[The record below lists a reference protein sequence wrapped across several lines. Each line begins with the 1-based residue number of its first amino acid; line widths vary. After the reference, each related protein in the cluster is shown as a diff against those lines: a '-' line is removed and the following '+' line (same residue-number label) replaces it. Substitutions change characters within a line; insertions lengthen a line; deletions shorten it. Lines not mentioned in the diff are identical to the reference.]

1 MHVDYVWNGWFESCG
16 VPADSV
22 PEPVA
27 VPRQCTLPNFAP
39 TINRYSVNMDA
50 QSISDISM
58 DLGAESEDEGAS
70 TPRANSPEPGTPT
83 VAPAKEIK
91 SKKAIEPEDEDEED
105 HHEGEDDEGE
115 DHENDE
121 DHDSNHEEEV
131 TPSTVKP
138 KKLETEVDQSSKP
151 EDDVVSMFSPMDEDP
166 IENACTPKAAS
177 PVALPSRTTPKKATI
192 KSIPATEDPTDD
204 KTPPLTTRT
213 PSTESTPPKTPKL
226 TLQTNFIRTPVKD
239 DSHFLTGMVDVFT
252 TSPVGLGLD
261 LEAVSFPLQLHY
273 PTIFHC
279 LSVFSVLESDSSL
292 VGDPHVQGSRF
303 DGCNTSLGN
312 LPERWRPHICDR

>member
-1 MHVDYVWNGWFESCG
+1 MHVDYVWNGWFDSCT
-16 VPADSV
+16 VPTDSV

-27 VPRQCTLPNFAP
+27 VPRQSTLPNFAP

-58 DLGAESEDEGAS
+58 DFGDEGAS

-83 VAPAKEIK
+83 AASAKEIK
-91 SKKAIEPEDEDEED
+91 SKKAIETEDEDQED
-105 HHEGEDDEGE
+105 HHEGEDDEGD
-115 DHENDE
+115 DHEGEE
-121 DHDSNHEEEV
+121 DEEEA
-131 TPSTVKP
+131 TPSKVKP

-151 EDDVVSMFSPMDEDP
+151 EDDVVSVFSPMDEDP
-166 IENACTPKAAS
+166 IETACTPKAAS
-177 PVALPSRTTPKKATI
+177 PVALPSSPTPKRSTI
-192 KSIPATEDPTDD
+192 KSTPAIEDHTDD

-261 LEAVSFPLQLHY
+261 LAAVSFPRHY
-273 PTIFHC
+273 PALPSFTSASTWFPSLTVVC
-279 LSVFSVLESDSSL
+279 RRSTCSKDS
-292 VGDPHVQGSRF
+292 
-303 DGCNTSLGN
+303 
-312 LPERWRPHICDR
+312 I